1 MEYREL
7 FHLSFVSGDGH
18 QVASAPDLLISEVK
32 SRRYWD
38 TAVIEPSQ
46 GNFRASTLSSTRA
59 TVLWSSASRDEASWD
74 WFLVS
79 GSTFGP
85 SAVEIN
91 LGGQVLERW
100 PDELFVSDAL
110 ALRAIAH
117 FLESGQQDPRQPW
130 VRIDTFPRTT
140 IWEGRQGRETWEKGH
155 LPEPNIG

>member
-91 LGGQVLERW
+91 LGGQ
-100 PDELFVSDAL
+100 AL
-110 ALRAIAH
+110 DLGRPAGPRNLG
-117 FLESGQQDPRQPW
+117 EGPSSGTQHRLIP
-130 VRIDTFPRTT
+130 VVA
-140 IWEGRQGRETWEKGH
+140 GGC
-155 LPEPNIG
+155 